1 MLKKYYTEKWKNS
14 DIYRDLKEKLYSES
28 VFINNIIIDKY
39 DSKTYLTP
47 FRISKNL
54 FTNKDIIEI
63 LNYLGIKNDVDE
75 SYLIINPYNKSL
87 PIKFNEKGNAYI
99 SDNSFLLRP
108 VSGITWDGALFIAN
122 LFDGRLPY
130 EKEWM
135 ISASAG
141 NKEYKFPWGNK
152 TPSSEFANYEEY
164 YGKTTPIE
172 FFPPNEIGIYDMAGN
187 VEEWCMDKGTESR
200 DGIVLTR
207 KVKGGCWY
215 KSSKDLEINSYR
227 EHWCKMSSTG
237 IGFRIV
243 WEEKNG

>member
-1 MLKKYYTEKWKNS
+1 MNKPFLILSHHRSGSDFMCNLLCENSKIECLNEPLSMHTDFFKK
-14 DIYRDLKEKLYSES
+14 
-28 VFINNIIIDKY
+28 
-39 DSKTYLTP
+39 
-47 FRISKNL
+47 
-54 FTNKDIIEI
+54 KDIIEI

-99 SDNSFLLRP
+99 SDNSFLLCP